1 MTTNFDNSGA
11 ATLGNCDVSMLTT
24 VCNKDMV
31 TDAEFDALWE
41 ENKRRFYVHQAWP
54 NLFVEKNPDGTVPRY
69 TCTDEADAKVKLK
82 LYLDDFLT
90 KIMLLSSA

>member
-41 ENKRRFYVHQAWP
+41 GNKRRFYVHQAW
-54 NLFVEKNPDGTVPRY
+54 
-69 TCTDEADAKVKLK
+69 
-82 LYLDDFLT
+82 LYLL
-90 KIMLLSSA
+90 IP

>member
-41 ENKRRFYVHQAWP
+41 GNKRRFYVHQAWP
-54 NLFVEKNPDGTVPRY
+54 LLVDSVNETAQMVVINVQTKQTQ
-69 TCTDEADAKVKLK
+69 KLN
-82 LYLDDFLT
+82 
-90 KIMLLSSA
+90 

>member
-41 ENKRRFYVHQAWP
+41 GNK
-54 NLFVEKNPDGTVPRY
+54 K
-69 TCTDEADAKVKLK
+69 
-82 LYLDDFLT
+82 
-90 KIMLLSSA
+90 